1 LRNKEKFV
9 APFSNFHTTNAERAK
24 PPAYGSGREGPA
36 RGIGKRRANPLRK
49 RRAKFE
55 EGFSEEIEGAW
66 RTSER

>member
-1 LRNKEKFV
+1 M
-9 APFSNFHTTNAERAK
+9 
-24 PPAYGSGREGPA
+24 
-36 RGIGKRRANPLRK
+36 GKQRANVLRK